1 MNRMKI
7 NEVANISGVS
17 IRTLHYYD
25 EIGLLSPSKDV
36 SSNYR
41 VYTEKDL
48 DTLQQILF
56 YRELKYSLRQI
67 KQIVSDDSF
76 DIVKSL
82 TMQKEQ
88 LLKKQKQL
96 EQIVCLIDKTIESK
110 NGEFVMTNEEKF
122 NAFKQNVIDQNEENY
137 GEEIRQQFGE
147 ETVLAT
153 YGKLKEMTEE
163 QYEAVSQLELQLF
176 ERLKEGLEVRSPSED
191 LMLEIAELHKRWL
204 SFYWVKYSESAHAGL
219 AHMYLMDERFTQ
231 YYDRQVMPGAAKLL
245 VDSIHLYTK

>member
-1 MNRMKI
+1 MKI

-48 DTLQQILF
+48 ETLQQILF
-56 YRELKYSLRQI
+56 YRELKYSLMQI
-67 KQIVSDDSF
+67 KQILNDESF

-88 LLKKQKQL
+88 LLKKQKKL
-96 EQIVCLIDKTIESK
+96 EQIVCLIDKTIK
-110 NGEFVMTNEEKF
+110 MKRGECTMTNEEKF
-122 NAFKQNVIDQNEENY
+122 NAFKQNLIEKNEENY

-176 ERLKEGLEVRSPSED
+176 ERLKEGLEVQSPSED

-204 SFYWVKYSESAHAGL
+204 SFYWVKYSEEAHKGL
-219 AHMYLMDERFTQ
+219 AHMYLLDERFTQ
-231 YYDRQVMPGAAKLL
+231 YYDHQVMPGATKFL
-245 VDSIHLYTK
+245 VDCIRLYTK

>member
-67 KQIVSDDSF
+67 KQILSDDSF

-231 YYDRQVMPGAAKLL
+231 YYDRQVMPGATKLL
-245 VDSIHLYTK
+245 VDCIHLYTK

>member
-67 KQIVSDDSF
+67 KQILSDDSF

>member
-1 MNRMKI
+1 MKI

-36 SSNYR
+36 NSNYR

-48 DTLQQILF
+48 EILQQILF
-56 YRELKYSLRQI
+56 YRELKYLLMQI
-67 KQIVSDDSF
+67 KQILTDESF

-82 TMQKEQ
+82 TMQREQ
-88 LLKKQKQL
+88 LVTKQKQL
-96 EQIVCLIDKTIESK
+96 EQIVSLIDKTIKMKKGESTMT
-110 NGEFVMTNEEKF
+110 MTNEEKF
-122 NAFKQNVIDQNEENY
+122 NAFKQNVIEQNDKNY

-153 YGKLKEMTEE
+153 YGKLKDMTEE

-176 ERLKEGLEVRSPSED
+176 DRLKEGLEVQSPSED

-219 AHMYLMDERFTQ
+219 AHMYLLDERFTQ
-231 YYDRQVMPGAAKLL
+231 YYDRKVMPGATKLL
-245 VDSIHLYTK
+245 VDCIHLYTK

>member
-1 MNRMKI
+1 MKI

-36 SSNYR
+36 YSNYR

-48 DTLQQILF
+48 EILQQILF
-56 YRELKYSLRQI
+56 YRELKYPLMQI
-67 KQIVSDDSF
+67 KQILTDESF

-82 TMQKEQ
+82 TLQKEQ
-88 LLKKQKQL
+88 LVTKQKQL
-96 EQIVCLIDKTIESK
+96 DQIINLIDKTIKMKKGDSTMK
-110 NGEFVMTNEEKF
+110 MTNEEKF
-122 NAFKQNVIDQNEENY
+122 NAFKQNVIEQNDKNY

-153 YGKLKEMTEE
+153 YGKLKDMTEE

-176 ERLKEGLEVRSPSED
+176 DRLKEGLEVQSPSED

-219 AHMYLMDERFTQ
+219 AQMYLLDERFTQ
-231 YYDRQVMPGAAKLL
+231 YYDCRVEPGATQLL
-245 VDSIHLYTK
+245 VDCIHLYTK

>member
-1 MNRMKI
+1 MKI

-17 IRTLHYYD
+17 VRTLHYYD

-36 SSNYR
+36 NSNYR

-48 DTLQQILF
+48 EILQQILF
-56 YRELKYSLRQI
+56 YRELKYPLMKI
-67 KQIVSDDSF
+67 KQILTDESF

-82 TMQKEQ
+82 TMQREQ
-88 LLKKQKQL
+88 LVSKQKQL
-96 EQIVCLIDKTIESK
+96 EQIVSLIDKTIKTKKGEST
-110 NGEFVMTNEEKF
+110 MTNEEKF
-122 NAFKQNVIDQNEENY
+122 NAFKQNVIEKNEEKY
-137 GEEIRQQFGE
+137 GEEIRQHFGE

-176 ERLKEGLEVRSPSED
+176 ARLKEGLEVQSPSED

-204 SFYWVKYSESAHAGL
+204 SFYWVKYSGNAHAGL
-219 AHMYLMDERFTQ
+219 AQMYLLDERFTQ
-231 YYDRQVMPGAAKLL
+231 YYDRHVSPGATQLL
-245 VDSIHLYTK
+245 VDCIQLYTKI